1 MGDTHFYEPKDGH
14 QLPHDPFKAI
24 VAPRPIGWI
33 STASRPPNTL
43 ILGQV
48 VGVHI
53 DPAFL
58 KNGLFDIV
66 AAGTIA
72 RCGYRGDYAEVTR
85 VFETLR
91 PFSEMSGF
99 KSLRKR

>member
-1 MGDTHFYEPKDGH
+1 V
-14 QLPHDPFKAI
+14 LPITDLDAKPT
-24 VAPRPIGWI
+24 
-33 STASRPPNTL
+33 SNTL

-48 VGVHI
+48 VGVQI

-58 KNGLFDIV
+58 NNDLFDIV

-72 RCGYRGDYAEVTR
+72 RCGYRGHYAEVTR
-85 VFETLR
+85 VFETFR

>member
-1 MGDTHFYEPKDGH
+1 M
-14 QLPHDPFKAI
+14 
-24 VAPRPIGWI
+24 
-33 STASRPPNTL
+33 

-58 KNGLFDIV
+58 KDGLFDMV

-72 RCGYRGDYAEVTR
+72 RCGYRGDYAHVTQ
-85 VFETLR
+85 VFEMLR
-91 PFSEMSGF
+91 PSG
-99 KSLRKR
+99 